1 MSDSPDSTSTNPVPT
16 APTPSNRFAID
27 YMQAARTLPHPPL
40 PHGVGIIDFHAHISG
55 RAAGPLYMEVAKAFG
70 IERVYSMG
78 SLDAAKTTREV
89 LGDFA
94 RFIAFPNFRGADRFA
109 AFTSGFLEDIRR
121 FHGEFG
127 SRIIKLW
134 NAPRLRELIPVEH
147 HKEVI
152 EFDSPWRVKAVEL
165 AQSLGMGIMVHIADP
180 DTWFATKY
188 ADKAKFGEKR
198 KHYESLER
206 MMDRYEGPWIAAHMG
221 GFSEDLEFL
230 DGLLERNPNLF
241 IDTSATKWVV
251 REVSKHPIEKA
262 RAFFIK
268 HREQILFGTDIVTTD
283 EQLVPPPA
291 EKPST
296 RSPMADLAD
305 SPASARDL
313 YASRFYALRL
323 LLDTGYHGESPIADP
338 DLMMVDPTKY
348 NAMSAPTLQG
358 LSLPKDVLADV
369 YRNNA
374 VRLSKRLGE

>member
-1 MSDSPDSTSTNPVPT
+1 MSDVPT
-16 APTPSNRFAID
+16 VPPAPTASNRFAID
-27 YMQAARTLPHPPL
+27 YMQAARTLPHSPL
-40 PHGVGIIDFHAHISG
+40 PHGQGIIDFHAHISG
-55 RAAGPLYMEVAKAFG
+55 REAGPLYMDVAKAFG
-70 IERVYSMG
+70 VERVYSMG
-78 SLDAAKTTREV
+78 ALDASKVTREV

-94 RFIAFPNFRGADRFA
+94 RFIAFPNFRGADRYA
-109 AFTSGFLEDIRR
+109 AFTSGFLEDIRH
-121 FHGEFG
+121 FHNELGA
-127 SRIIKLW
+127 RLIKLW
-134 NAPRLRELIPVEH
+134 NAPRLRELVPVEH
-147 HKEVI
+147 HAEVI

-165 AQSLGMGIMVHIADP
+165 AQSLGMGVMVHIADP
-180 DTWFATKY
+180 DTWFQTKY
-188 ADKAKFGEKR
+188 ADKAKFGAKR
-198 KHYESLER
+198 THYESLER

-221 GFSEDLEFL
+221 GFSEDLDFL

-251 REVSKHPIEKA
+251 REISKHPIEKA
-262 RAFFIK
+262 RQFFIK

-283 EQLVPPPA
+283 EQLTPPPA

-323 LLDTGYHGESPIADP
+323 LLGTGYHGESPIADP
-338 DLMMVDPTKY
+338 DLMMVDPAKY

-358 LSLPKDVLADV
+358 LSLPKDVLADI

-374 VRLSKRLGE
+374 VRLGKRLRE